1 MTPRDEKRFVVLE
14 VPEECGPD
22 WALFTVRS
30 GIAAHA
36 NNLPVGKPREQCAD
50 FACSARLISLDDAL
64 VERVARAMHLAAHSS
79 SVDDWREHGNG
90 VMQCYRLLSK
100 AAISDLLGGEG

>member
-1 MTPRDEKRFVVLE
+1 MTPRDEKRCGVWLE
-14 VPEECGPD
+14 VPESWDSNE
-22 WALFTVRS
+22 WLEQIRRALR
-30 GIAAHA
+30 
-36 NNLPVGKPREQCAD
+36 AD
-50 FACSARLISLDDAL
+50 SFSYTADSARLISLDDAL

-100 AAISDLLGGEG
+100 AAISDLLGGE